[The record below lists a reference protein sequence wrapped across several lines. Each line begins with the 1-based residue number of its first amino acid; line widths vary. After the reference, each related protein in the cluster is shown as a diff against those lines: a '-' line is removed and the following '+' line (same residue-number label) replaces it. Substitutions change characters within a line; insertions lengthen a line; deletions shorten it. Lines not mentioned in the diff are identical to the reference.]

1 MRHKRAKWPVDRAIA
16 AIAGRQHGIIT
27 IEQLLGLG
35 LTRDAVKRRVAAGRL
50 HRIHRGV
57 YAVGHTALT
66 QKGVWLA
73 AVKACGQG
81 AALSHQSAAQLQ
93 RTLPLTAYG
102 GPIHVSVPGTS
113 GRRRR
118 TGIALHRS
126 TTLTRRDVMV
136 RDAIPL
142 TNPARTLADLREVLT
157 HEEWEDTVD
166 RARVLSLPIGAVRP
180 SDPTRSAF
188 ERKMLAI
195 CRRHRLPKPEV
206 NARVGPFLVDF
217 VWRAER
223 LIVEA
228 DGFEHH
234 RQRAAFEADRA
245 RDARLKL
252 MGHTVVR
259 FTWRQMVA
267 DPVGV
272 AATIRALLRPPG
284 AAPAPYASF
293 FG

>member
-1 MRHKRAKWPVDRAIA
+1 
-16 AIAGRQHGIIT
+16 
-27 IEQLLGLG
+27 
-35 LTRDAVKRRVAAGRL
+35 
-50 HRIHRGV
+50 
-57 YAVGHTALT
+57 
-66 QKGVWLA
+66 
-73 AVKACGQG
+73 
-81 AALSHQSAAQLQ
+81 
-93 RTLPLTAYG
+93 
-102 GPIHVSVPGTS
+102 
-113 GRRRR
+113 
-118 TGIALHRS
+118 
-126 TTLTRRDVMV
+126 MV

-142 TNPARTLADLREVLT
+142 TNPARTLADLRAVLT
-157 HEEWEDTVD
+157 QEEWEDTVD
-166 RARVLSLPIGAVRP
+166 RARVLSLPIGAARP

-188 ERKMLAI
+188 ERKMLAL
-195 CRRHRLPKPEV
+195 CRSHGLPKPEV

-234 RQRAAFEADRA
+234 RERAAFEADRA

-284 AAPAPYASF
+284 EGPAAYASF